1 MGMRRRINDYF
12 ATLAAMPASAEV
24 TGADGRHLTLEDFF
38 SVLTERAQEAH
49 DAGNKVMFVGNGG
62 SAAIASHMANDFTKN
77 GGIRAMSFN
86 DASAVTCLGNDY
98 GYEDVFWR
106 QIEMHGLEG
115 DVLIAISSSG
125 RSPNIL
131 KAAEKAREIGCLI
144 VTMTGFSKDN
154 PLRQLGDFNLYV
166 PSGEYGFVEIS
177 HLSLCHA
184 IVDLAMGYGIEDQG
198 SHGKLRA

>member
-1 MGMRRRINDYF
+1 MDMRRRINDYF
-12 ATLAAMPASAEV
+12 STLAAMPASAEV
-24 TGADGRHLTLEDFF
+24 TGPDGGRLTLEDFF
-38 SVLTERAQEAH
+38 TALTEKAQEAH
-49 DAGNKVMFVGNGG
+49 DSGNKVMFVGNGG
-62 SAAIASHMANDFTKN
+62 SAAIASHMATDFTKN

-86 DASAVTCLGNDY
+86 DASALTCLGNDY

-106 QIEMHGLEG
+106 QIEMHGLAG

-125 RSPNIL
+125 SSPNIL
-131 KAAEKAREIGCLI
+131 KAAEKARQLGCLV

-154 PLRQLGDFNLYV
+154 PLRSMGDFNLYV

-184 IVDLAMGYGIEDQG
+184 IVDLAMGYGIDEKTSDER
-198 SHGKLRA
+198 LRA